1 MTVQAFVNS
10 TLKLIGVLDSG
21 ESPSTTES
29 DDALN
34 VLNQLISSWSAAGAP
49 VYSLTK
55 QTVTLT
61 GLSEYLLPARPL
73 KIRSAAVIASGGI
86 AQDLQQYSAEQWTTI
101 RDRQRTGA
109 LAEVFFYDGAYP
121 SGTIRIWPIPTAGS
135 LELWTIQ
142 QLAPFSSL
150 SQNIS
155 LPPGYEQALRFALAQ
170 ALAPEYGAV
179 LTPEIATGAAE
190 AKTAIAQLNMQVLGG
205 APAAAPAVAAQ

>member
-1 MTVQAFVNS
+1 MTCQEFINS
-10 TLKLIGVLDSG
+10 TLRLIGVLDSG
-21 ESPSTTES
+21 EAPSTSES
-29 DDALN
+29 SDAFA
-34 VLNQLISSWSAAGAP
+34 VLNQLISNWSAAGAP

-55 QTVTLT
+55 QTVALT
-61 GLSEYLLPARPL
+61 GLGEYVLATRPL

-86 AQDLQQYSAEQWTTI
+86 AQDLTQYSAEQWTTI

-142 QLAPFSSL
+142 QLAPFASL

-170 ALAPEYGAV
+170 ALAPEYGSV
-179 LTPEIATGAAE
+179 LAPEIASGAAE

-205 APAAAPAVAAQ
+205 APAAPAVAAT